1 MRRVVL
7 SEGGGGGNEN
17 NLQTNRNNDLHSVKC
32 FPNNIRALRIVV
44 SLRNGKVLR
53 TETITEED
61 LQYNRGSR
69 FIQMKN
75 QRVGR

>member
-1 MRRVVL
+1 MKTTCR
-7 SEGGGGGNEN
+7 
-17 NLQTNRNNDLHSVKC
+17 QTDLHSVKC